1 MEYQQFDIAQ
11 FTVLFSLS
19 MQYNLVHAFS
29 FVPSIKIQTFQLV
42 TFWFLAFAS
51 CYHYHI
57 SASMFYQTD
66 HHVYTTSTQ
75 NESY

>member
-19 MQYNLVHAFS
+19 MQYNLLHAFS
-29 FVPSIKIQTFQLV
+29 LVPSIKIHTFQLV
-42 TFWFLAFAS
+42 TFCFLAFAL
-51 CYHYHI
+51 CYHYQI
-57 SASMFYQTD
+57 LTSMFDQTD
-66 HHVYTTSTQ
+66 YHVYRTSTQ